1 MYVVPSAYKIMLS
14 RNGVYTKRFLF
25 LFLFFFLAGEQTNS
39 VITYQVLLCGEC
51 TISQQ
56 IE

>member
-1 MYVVPSAYKIMLS
+1 MYVVPSAYKIVLS
-14 RNGVYTKRFLF
+14 RCGAHTKRFVF
-25 LFLFFFLAGEQTNS
+25 LLADEQTNS
-39 VITYQVLLCGEC
+39 VITYLVLLCGER